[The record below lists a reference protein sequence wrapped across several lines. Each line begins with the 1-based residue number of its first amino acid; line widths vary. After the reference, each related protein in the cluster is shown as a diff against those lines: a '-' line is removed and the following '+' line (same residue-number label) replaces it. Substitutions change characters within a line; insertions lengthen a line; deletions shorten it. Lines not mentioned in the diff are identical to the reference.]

1 MGIAGGALNIGGPST
16 FPSGRGDTTIVAADT
31 MSCLCGR
38 HSLKVGGEYRQFL
51 NNNFRRGTGAF
62 SFPSIAAFLAD
73 TANSF
78 SITLGNQN
86 SSIAQGAFGFFVQ
99 DNYKL
104 RPNLTLE
111 LGLRY
116 DWNLTPDER
125 YGRFI
130 VFDPDQAPWC
140 VSARMTTSTP
150 EQQEHPAARRFC
162 MGSVQERQDIGRG
175 AYAVL
180 WTNR

>member
-1 MGIAGGALNIGGPST
+1 VAGNTS
-16 FPSGRGDTTIVAADT
+16 
-31 MSCLCGR
+31 SCLCGR
-38 HSLKVGGEYRQFL
+38 HSLKAGGEYRQFL

-86 SSIAQGAFGFFVQ
+86 SSIAQGAFGFFLQ

-116 DWNLTPDER
+116 DWNLTPEER

-130 VFDPDQAPWC
+130 VFDPGTGSLR
-140 VSARMTTSTP
+140 VLARMTTST
-150 EQQEHPAARRFC
+150 ARTTRTSSRA
-162 MGSVQERQDIGRG
+162 SVWHGIRSITARHRCEPPTRR
-175 AYAVL
+175 L

>member
-1 MGIAGGALNIGGPST
+1 IAGGALNIGGPSA
-16 FPSGRGDTTIVAADT
+16 FPSGRGDTTIVAGDT
-31 MSCLCGR
+31 WSCLCGR

-116 DWNLTPDER
+116 DWNLTPEER
-125 YGRFI
+125 FGRFI
-130 VFDPDQAPWC
+130 V
-140 VSARMTTSTP
+140 
-150 EQQEHPAARRFC
+150 
-162 MGSVQERQDIGRG
+162 
-175 AYAVL
+175 
-180 WTNR
+180 